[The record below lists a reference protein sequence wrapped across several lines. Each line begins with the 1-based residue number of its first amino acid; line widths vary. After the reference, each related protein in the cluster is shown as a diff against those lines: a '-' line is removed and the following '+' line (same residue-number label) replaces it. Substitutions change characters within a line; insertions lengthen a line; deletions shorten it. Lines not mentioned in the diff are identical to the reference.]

1 MPGHRVVPIV
11 TSIAAA
17 GTEGADVKFINTD
30 GMVFIGPGSEWFWA
44 TLSGIVTM
52 VSLLAIWRQL
62 RLQARTAAIEQI
74 EAFQHEAYSESMQ
87 RYGLDVMI
95 ALRDHDDP
103 TNVPEAAVLGLGDF
117 WGSFATLARAG
128 HRDLALLWQSD
139 SATPQVIW
147 WWIAPFVLKTR
158 AESRLGVPPYVDFE
172 WLVGVLA
179 EMDRTGGRQPIT
191 QAVVM
196 SDLDHLISLNTD
208 FIRYA
213 QAVRSSEA

>member
-1 MPGHRVVPIV
+1 M
-11 TSIAAA
+11 
-17 GTEGADVKFINTD
+17 KLINTD

-62 RLQARTAAIEQI
+62 RLQARTAAIEQM

-103 TNVPEAAVLGLGDF
+103 ADVPEAAVLGLGDF
-117 WGSFATLARAG
+117 WANFATLARAG
-128 HRDLALLWQSD
+128 HRDAALLWQSD
-139 SATPQVIW
+139 SASPQITW
-147 WWIAPFVLKTR
+147 WWIAPFVFKTR
-158 AESRLGVPPYVDFE
+158 AESRLGVPSYTDFE

-179 EMDRTGGRQPIT
+179 TMDRTGGRQAIT

-196 SDLDHLISLNTD
+196 SDLDHLISLQRD
-208 FIRYA
+208 LVRYA
-213 QAVRSSEA
+213 QAARSSEA